1 MKFATKTIPKR
12 FLQWK
17 ISMKRDLSAVVWQ
30 EDKLFVAQCLEV
42 DVASQGESEK
52 EALENLREAL
62 TLHFTPPV
70 ATVLPNVQKIELEVA
85 A

>member
-1 MKFATKTIPKR
+1 
-12 FLQWK
+12 
-17 ISMKRDLSAVVWQ
+17 MKRDLSAVVWQ
-30 EDKLFVAQCLEV
+30 EDEWFVAQCLEI

-52 EALENLREAL
+52 ATLENLREAL

-70 ATVLPNVQKIELEVA
+70 ASILPNVRKIELEVA

>member
-1 MKFATKTIPKR
+1 MKK
-12 FLQWK
+12 
-17 ISMKRDLSAVVWQ
+17 DLSAAVWQ
-30 EDKLFVAQCLEV
+30 EDEWFVAQCLEI
-42 DVASQGESEK
+42 DIASQGESEK

-70 ATVLPNVQKIELEVA
+70 ATVLPTVRKIELEVA